1 MATRALLKRLPEELR
16 LPVVGL
22 YDWNPG
28 GMGVYMTYRYG
39 SVKSGLESHLHST
52 ALPHPNLASSLF
64 VISADALLLLLLL
77 PGRTPAVDIKWLG
90 LCWDDIERMH
100 LPSSCLQDQ
109 TERDR
114 RRIRSIQASGCL
126 KVLPWSCSRP
136 GSYSRM
142 SDLTPVAQDN
152 PRCERELEKM
162 REAGVKVEIQALSH
176 LGSLSCITSH
186 VVTKAIR
193 RDFV

>member
-1 MATRALLKRLPEELR
+1 M
-16 LPVVGL
+16 
-22 YDWNPG
+22 
-28 GMGVYMTYRYG
+28 
-39 SVKSGLESHLHST
+39 
-52 ALPHPNLASSLF
+52 
-64 VISADALLLLLLL
+64 
-77 PGRTPAVDIKWLG
+77 DIKWLG

-114 RRIRSIQASGCL
+114 RRIRAIQASGCL
-126 KVLPWSCSRP
+126 KVLPWSCSR
-136 GSYSRM
+136 RALVLEC
-142 SDLTPVAQDN
+142 LTLLWLHHRQDN

-162 REAGVKVEIQALSH
+162 LEAGVKVEIQALSH

-193 RDFV
+193 RDFG